1 METIY
6 LKIKIKKINKETDQ
20 IRNEGLFFENIANAI
35 SIDRKQIIE
44 IDNSNYKSEINRI
57 QSKFNKNDK
66 SRGNKKN
73 S

>member
-44 IDNSNYKSEINRI
+44 IDNSNYQSEINRI